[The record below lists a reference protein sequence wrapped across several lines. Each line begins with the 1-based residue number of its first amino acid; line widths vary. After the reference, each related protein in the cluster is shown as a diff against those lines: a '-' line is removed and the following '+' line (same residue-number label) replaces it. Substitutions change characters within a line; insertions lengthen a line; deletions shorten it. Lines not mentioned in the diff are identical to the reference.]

1 MKKTVVLALT
11 GIGFLAAPSWA
22 EDAIRKELIRFTK
35 GATQATLKARIK
47 GDEDVDYTLRAK
59 AGQTMTVTLKTSNP
73 MNYFNVLPP
82 DTDEALFVGQDGS
95 GRFEGKLPKDG
106 DYTIRVYLIRSA
118 ARRNESAQ
126 YTLTVKVAGS
136 TTDDKTE
143 ATAPA
148 SGSFDETLRLQGI
161 AFHVTSANATSG
173 NTLQIAPA
181 GLEIDNSPIKHEIDG
196 VVTGAQVADINVDG
210 SPEIYVYVTA
220 PGGAEARASLVA
232 YSANKKKS
240 LSAIYLPELTEHP
253 NAAKGYQGHD
263 DLAVVEGAF
272 VRRFPIYGKGGDPDV
287 PTGRTRQ
294 LQYKLKPG
302 EAGWLLKLDRM
313 IEY

>member
-118 ARRNESAQ
+118 ARRNESA
-126 YTLTVKVAGS
+126 
-136 TTDDKTE
+136 
-143 ATAPA
+143 
-148 SGSFDETLRLQGI
+148 
-161 AFHVTSANATSG
+161 
-173 NTLQIAPA
+173 
-181 GLEIDNSPIKHEIDG
+181 
-196 VVTGAQVADINVDG
+196 
-210 SPEIYVYVTA
+210 
-220 PGGAEARASLVA
+220 
-232 YSANKKKS
+232 
-240 LSAIYLPELTEHP
+240 
-253 NAAKGYQGHD
+253 
-263 DLAVVEGAF
+263 
-272 VRRFPIYGKGGDPDV
+272 
-287 PTGRTRQ
+287 
-294 LQYKLKPG
+294 
-302 EAGWLLKLDRM
+302 
-313 IEY
+313 